1 MHLIHQLWKWSSAVC
16 RSFKQK
22 YQILISWRK
31 INTAD
36 NHRKCNRCIF
46 TTWFDLLWKS
56 TWFELLHS
64 SIRGLQA
71 FNYFLERNASQSPPE
86 ESFNGPSF
94 LPEGEKNIVVITSAV
109 LPTFLHIAPVFK
121 TKNINKSG
129 AFRQSTS
136 KNSGIFYH
144 QSHFCTSLF
153 TISVKR
159 QAKHLLACLY

>member
-71 FNYFLERNASQSPPE
+71 FNYFLERNASQSAPE

-94 LPEGEKNIVVITSAV
+94 LPEGEKKTLWWLLLLCCQPFYTLLQSLKQKTSIKVEHFSNQHQKTVEYFITNHIFVQA
-109 LPTFLHIAPVFK
+109 FLQY
-121 TKNINKSG
+121 
-129 AFRQSTS
+129 R
-136 KNSGIFYH
+136 
-144 QSHFCTSLF
+144 
-153 TISVKR
+153 
-159 QAKHLLACLY
+159 